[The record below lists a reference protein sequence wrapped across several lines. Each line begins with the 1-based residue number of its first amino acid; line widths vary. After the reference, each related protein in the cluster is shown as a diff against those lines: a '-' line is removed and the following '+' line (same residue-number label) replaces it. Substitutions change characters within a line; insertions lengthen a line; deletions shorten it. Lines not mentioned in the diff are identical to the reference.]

1 MTRQTDAA
9 PRISGTSHRRARAAV
24 IEAMNTATSIGRA
37 TGPYNLG
44 LMKLTLAQV
53 RHVAELARL
62 GLRDDE
68 LEALASEL
76 STILEYID
84 QLEQL
89 DTSAIAP
96 TAQVG
101 ELFDVMREDEVRP
114 SLDLEEA
121 LANAPSREGN
131 YFRVRAMQ
139 E

>member
-1 MTRQTDAA
+1 
-9 PRISGTSHRRARAAV
+9 
-24 IEAMNTATSIGRA
+24 
-37 TGPYNLG
+37 
-44 LMKLTLAQV
+44 MKLTLEQV

-62 GLRDDE
+62 GLSDDE

-76 STILEYID
+76 SSILEYID

-89 DTSAIAP
+89 DTGAIAP

-101 ELFDVMREDEVRP
+101 ELVDVMRDDVVEP
-114 SLDLEEA
+114 SLGTEKA
-121 LANAPSREGN
+121 LANAPSREAS

>member
-1 MTRQTDAA
+1 
-9 PRISGTSHRRARAAV
+9 
-24 IEAMNTATSIGRA
+24 
-37 TGPYNLG
+37 
-44 LMKLTLAQV
+44 MKLTLEQV
-53 RHVAELARL
+53 RHVADLARL

-76 STILEYID
+76 SSILEYID

-89 DTSAIAP
+89 DTRAIAP

-101 ELFDVMREDEVRP
+101 ELFDVMRDDEVLP
-114 SLDLEEA
+114 SLALDEA
-121 LANAPSREGN
+121 LANAPSREGS

>member
-1 MTRQTDAA
+1 
-9 PRISGTSHRRARAAV
+9 
-24 IEAMNTATSIGRA
+24 MNTATSIGRA

-89 DTSAIAP
+89 DTNAIAP

-121 LANAPSREGN
+121 LPNSHSREGN

>member
-1 MTRQTDAA
+1 
-9 PRISGTSHRRARAAV
+9 
-24 IEAMNTATSIGRA
+24 
-37 TGPYNLG
+37 
-44 LMKLTLAQV
+44 MKLTREEL
-53 RHVAELARL
+53 RHVADLARL

-76 STILEYID
+76 SSILEYID

-101 ELFDVMREDEVRP
+101 ELVDVMRDDEVGP
-114 SLDLEEA
+114 SLDVEEA
-121 LANAPSREGN
+121 LRNAPSRDGN
-131 YFRVRAMQ
+131 YFRVAAMQ

>member
-1 MTRQTDAA
+1 
-9 PRISGTSHRRARAAV
+9 V
-24 IEAMNTATSIGRA
+24 
-37 TGPYNLG
+37 
-44 LMKLTLAQV
+44 KLTLEQV

-62 GLRDDE
+62 GLSDNE

-76 STILEYID
+76 SSILEYID

-89 DTSAIAP
+89 DTGAIAP

-101 ELFDVMREDEVRP
+101 ELVDVMRGDEVKLSFDP
-114 SLDLEEA
+114 EEA
-121 LANAPSREGN
+121 LANAPSKEGS

>member
-1 MTRQTDAA
+1 
-9 PRISGTSHRRARAAV
+9 
-24 IEAMNTATSIGRA
+24 
-37 TGPYNLG
+37 
-44 LMKLTLAQV
+44 MKLTLEQV
-53 RHVAELARL
+53 RNVAELARL
-62 GLRDDE
+62 GLSDDE

-76 STILEYID
+76 SSILEYID

-89 DTSAIAP
+89 DTASISP

-101 ELFDVMREDEVRP
+101 ELVDVMREDEVMP
-114 SLDLEEA
+114 SLDPEEA